1 MSSHVKGR
9 PNMNFSESVV
19 VKVHPDM
26 LAFVQHQAE
35 TNYQTVPEYIRGLI
49 VAKMRE
55 GAA

>member
-1 MSSHVKGR
+1 MSGRVKGR
-9 PNMNFSESVV
+9 PNRNFSESFV

-26 LAFVQHQAE
+26 LAFVQHEAE